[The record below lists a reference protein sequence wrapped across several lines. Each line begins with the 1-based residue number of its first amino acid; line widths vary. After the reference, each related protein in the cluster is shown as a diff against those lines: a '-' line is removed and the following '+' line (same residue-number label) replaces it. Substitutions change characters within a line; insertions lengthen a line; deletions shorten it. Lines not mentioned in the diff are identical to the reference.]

1 MQKSNISANIYILC
15 KGQFPKGL
23 AQTNRILSYAN
34 GFIVNEAKVK
44 VLCLK
49 PTENYKN
56 VINYDASGIFKN
68 IPYIYSSK
76 TTIKSKSF
84 IGRRLQNIFGILN
97 AFRIIYKDHKK
108 NKIDAIIF
116 ASTSLWTEFY
126 FFLLTRLLNIIY
138 LREESEFPYIYFR
151 NSFMGKFRLKIYERF
166 NYKFYDGLLVI
177 SQILINYLKPK
188 ICKNGAILHVP
199 MTVDFERFKNL
210 TGNSKINKKNITYIG
225 TLNFV
230 KDGVDILI
238 KAFAKIIA
246 DYKDIKLCLIGE
258 PESEDIKKTIQDIIN
273 DFNLNDKVILKGR
286 VNSDFI
292 PQLLFDSK
300 ILVIA
305 RPSSLQAEGGFP
317 CKLGEYLA
325 TANPVLVT
333 DVGEISVYLQDCKS
347 AFITEPD
354 SVDSFAEK
362 LIYVLDHPELAKK
375 VGLQGKKVANEVFNS
390 NKQAT
395 NIINFISSLKKH
407 IIKI

>member
-1 MQKSNISANIYILC
+1 MQKSNKSINIYILH
-15 KGQFPKGL
+15 KGPFPIGL

-34 GFIVNEAKVK
+34 GFIVNKAKVR

-84 IGRRLQNIFGILN
+84 IGRRLQNIFGILS
-97 AFRIIYKDHKK
+97 AFSIIYNDHKK

-126 FFLLTRLLNIIY
+126 FFILTRLLKIIY

-188 ICKNGAILHVP
+188 IRKRGAILHVP
-199 MTVDFERFKNL
+199 MTVDFERFQNL
-210 TGNSKINKKNITYIG
+210 TSNSKINKTNITYIG
-225 TLNFV
+225 TLNFI

-238 KAFAKIIA
+238 KAFAKIIT
-246 DYKDIKLCLIGE
+246 DYKDIKLCLIGD
-258 PESEDIKKTIQDIIN
+258 PESEDIKKTIQNIIN

-286 VNSDFI
+286 VNSDLI

-325 TANPVLVT
+325 TSNPVIVT
-333 DVGEISVYLQDCKS
+333 DVGEISEYLVDGVS
-347 AFITEPD
+347 AFIAEPD
-354 SVDSFAEK
+354 SVNSFAEK
-362 LIYVLDHPELAKK
+362 LIYVLEHPELAKK
-375 VGLQGKKVANEVFNS
+375 VGLQGKNVAYEKFNS

-395 NIINFISSLKKH
+395 NIINFISSLKK
-407 IIKI
+407 